1 MDLLGLIHGG
11 EERLLARL
19 ALHVHSSDIL
29 YHAFVNWGYEGRGRR
44 EDERS

>member
-19 ALHVHSSDIL
+19 ALHGHSSDIL
-29 YHAFVNWGYEGRGRR
+29 YHASVSWGYEGREGW
-44 EDERS
+44 EDEHS